1 VLAEAQV
8 ASEHQ
13 NSHIQLMPRS
23 AGSSPTP
30 DLFDYLPAPPQRSRR
45 ILPKVAP
52 PVADLGSLSD
62 ARLAR
67 LLVDTATELK
77 RRRSGSSL
85 QQTRPEVSQAIQEA
99 ALLLQAMA
107 PKRAGQGKRSSSSE
121 PPPSLQAAKRKAIRA
136 ALQAGVA
143 PGQVAK
149 HFGLSLA
156 ALRKALAAD

>member
-1 VLAEAQV
+1 
-8 ASEHQ
+8 
-13 NSHIQLMPRS
+13 M
-23 AGSSPTP
+23 
-30 DLFDYLPAPPQRSRR
+30 
-45 ILPKVAP
+45 
-52 PVADLGSLSD
+52 
-62 ARLAR
+62 
-67 LLVDTATELK
+67 
-77 RRRSGSSL
+77 
-85 QQTRPEVSQAIQEA
+85 QQTHPEVSQAIQEA
-99 ALLLQAMA
+99 AFLLQAMA

>member
-1 VLAEAQV
+1 
-8 ASEHQ
+8 
-13 NSHIQLMPRS
+13 MPRS
-23 AGSSPTP
+23 AESSLTP
-30 DLFDYLPAPPQRSRR
+30 DLFDYLAAPPQRSRR
-45 ILPKVAP
+45 TLPKVAP
-52 PVADLGSLSD
+52 PAADHGSLPD

-85 QQTRPEVSQAIQEA
+85 QQTRPEVSHAIQEA

>member
-1 VLAEAQV
+1 
-8 ASEHQ
+8 
-13 NSHIQLMPRS
+13 M
-23 AGSSPTP
+23 
-30 DLFDYLPAPPQRSRR
+30 
-45 ILPKVAP
+45 
-52 PVADLGSLSD
+52 
-62 ARLAR
+62 
-67 LLVDTATELK
+67 
-77 RRRSGSSL
+77 

-99 ALLLQAMA
+99 ALLRQAMA
-107 PKRAGQGKRSSSSE
+107 PKRAGQGKSASSSE

>member
-1 VLAEAQV
+1 MLAEAQV
-8 ASEHQ
+8 AAEHR
-13 NSHIQLMPRS
+13 NSHIQPMPRS
-23 AGSSPTP
+23 AESSLTP

-107 PKRAGQGKRSSSSE
+107 PKRAGRGKRSSSSE

-149 HFGLSLA
+149 HFGLCLA

>member
-1 VLAEAQV
+1 MA
-8 ASEHQ
+8 
-13 NSHIQLMPRS
+13 RS
-23 AGSSPTP
+23 AGSPLTP
-30 DLFDYLPAPPQRSRR
+30 DLFDHLPAPPQRSRR
-45 ILPKVAP
+45 TLPKVAP
-52 PVADLGSLSD
+52 PAADLGSLPD

-107 PKRAGQGKRSSSSE
+107 PKRAGRTTRSSSPE

-149 HFGLSLA
+149 HFGVSRA
-156 ALRKALAAD
+156 ALRKALAAE